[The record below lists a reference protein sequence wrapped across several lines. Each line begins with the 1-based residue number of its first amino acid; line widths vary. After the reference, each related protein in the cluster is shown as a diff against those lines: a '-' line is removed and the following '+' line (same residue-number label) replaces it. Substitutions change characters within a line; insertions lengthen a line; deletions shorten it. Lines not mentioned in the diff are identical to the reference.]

1 MKKMGTFRVGCR
13 LEHVADRHRSTAVDQ
28 LLVDTGSDYTWLPA
42 KVLEKI
48 GVKREKK
55 DVTLTMANG
64 KTITRNVGFVIIHV
78 GEFFTVDEVVFAE
91 PDDLLLLGART
102 LEGFNARVDS
112 KQKKLVAAGPIL
124 AAGNVN
130 QRGTSL

>member
-1 MKKMGTFRVGCR
+1 MKKMGTFRVGCKI
-13 LEHVADRHRSTAVDQ
+13 ENVADRSKSATVGR

-64 KTITRNVGFVIIHV
+64 KQITRNVGFAVIRADK
-78 GEFFTVDEVVFAE
+78 FFTVDEVVFAE
-91 PDDLLLLGART
+91 PDDLSLLGART

-112 KQKKLVAAGPIL
+112 KQKKLVASGPLL
-124 AAGNVN
+124 AARRTLVKKNA
-130 QRGTSL
+130 

>member
-1 MKKMGTFRVGCR
+1 MGTFRVGCR
-13 LEHVADRHRSTAVDQ
+13 VVNVANPKKAATVEQ

-48 GVKREKK
+48 GVDRVKK
-55 DVTLTMANG
+55 DIVLTMANG
-64 KTITRNVGFVIIHV
+64 QSITRSSGYAIIHSDK
-78 GEFFTVDEVVFAE
+78 FQTVDEVIFAE
-91 PDDLLLLGART
+91 PGDLLLLGART

-124 AAGNVN
+124 AAGNTRRN
-130 QRGTSL
+130 S